1 MSFSRPPS
9 RIHPKVST
17 MPRQQSESSH
27 YLNLY
32 KLTVERKRL
41 KQELASLNKRRD
53 RIQDRLTVLDQDI
66 NVLTDEARELG
77 EDKTSAPQSL
87 SEPNSV
93 IYPPATAKQ
102 SDPYK
107 TVTLDY

>member
-1 MSFSRPPS
+1 
-9 RIHPKVST
+9 

-41 KQELASLNKRRD
+41 NQELVSLNKRRD
-53 RIQDRLTVLDQDI
+53 RIQDRLTVLEQEIAVLNDQ
-66 NVLTDEARELG
+66 AQELG
-77 EDKTSAPQSL
+77 EANAPSPQSL
-87 SEPNSV
+87 SEPSSV
-93 IYPPATAKQ
+93 VYPPATA
-102 SDPYK
+102 SEVDSYK

>member
-1 MSFSRPPS
+1 
-9 RIHPKVST
+9 

-41 KQELASLNKRRD
+41 NQELVSLNKRRD
-53 RIQDRLTVLDQDI
+53 RIQDRLTVLEQEIAVHNDQ
-66 NVLTDEARELG
+66 ARELG
-77 EDKTSAPQSL
+77 EANTPSPQSL
-87 SEPNSV
+87 SEPSSV
-93 IYPPATAKQ
+93 VYPPATA
-102 SDPYK
+102 SNVDPYK